1 MLQFKKIL
9 STHLTCE
16 WGALSYDLFFN
27 IRYDYATR
35 FWYMN
40 ITRYVSGERNELLSR
55 YRMSK
60 QDALAH
66 LQKGVEE

>member
-27 IRYDYATR
+27 IRYDYTTKHW
-35 FWYMN
+35 FMN
-40 ITRYVSGERNELLSR
+40 ISRYVSGERNELLAR
-55 YRMSK
+55 YQMPK
-60 QDALAH
+60 ADALAH
-66 LQKGVEE
+66 LQRRVEG